1 MRIHSPRNSISK
13 KALMLAVAH
22 AALLASATASLA
34 ATDTWTGAGADG
46 NWTNPLNWGGTAPV
60 AGDNLVFSGA
70 TRLTTTNNFPAG
82 TLFNSITFDSTAGNF
97 SLGGN
102 AMLLGGSA
110 NGSIVNNSTN
120 TETLT
125 LGLTLSNLTASPLFG
140 GNHFINAAAGTIAL
154 NPTGGLQRTLG
165 STAQFAGN
173 ITTTTLTNDST
184 GILGGWANFGAS
196 INSSDQSQG
205 VPPVGYTYG
214 TDIASVSAGQVV
226 AYPNYTNLTFD
237 SSGTIFTVPPSPGV
251 NLKLSGATGTATG
264 TLTVPG
270 VTDINSLTETDSPAE
285 TVGMTVGQTLRL
297 GTTGL
302 LFRTS
307 NANDNITLTIGNTA
321 GVGTLTAGGPN
332 NNTPGEIV
340 FDSISLT
347 DPNNGIAV
355 NSVITDNG
363 TGKVTIVKTG
373 TSATVLQPG
382 ASNTFTGDIYID
394 QGKLRDQTAG
404 AYGQGQN
411 IYVYNGGQAYF
422 QTADLVR
429 QNIFLSG
436 MGVNEG
442 GAFLGGAMRLAGN
455 GVQLTGTI
463 TLTGDTRITARS
475 ATGTG
480 GALMGKITGAS
491 NLELGGAGTGVL
503 YVTNPAN
510 NWTGNTTVSSGT
522 LRLGANEV
530 LPSGAGKGN
539 VIINGD
545 ANGGGATILD
555 LFGHTQTVNGLSV
568 GATTA
573 AANVTNSAGVATLNV
588 GANNTTGEYDGI
600 FTTSATGSLNINKV
614 GTGTLT
620 ITNGGAG
627 SFNGN
632 ANVAAGS
639 LVLNNGAG
647 FTANLSTSGGAA
659 GGKLDV
665 SSWGPSGFSLSG
677 QTLAVNSSPAGGGV
691 VGSLNV
697 NGGTLSGTG
706 TVGGLGDTV
715 SITGGSEITPGAS
728 AADGSVGTLTLS
740 SLATSG
746 GDIHVDATAA
756 GDKIVVSGT
765 ATFNGASIS
774 VAPNTTAGTYTI
786 LTAGLLVDTTAP
798 TLSVASLGRSTYAL
812 SFSTLNT
819 IKLTVTGGSANLT
832 WNSTTGG
839 GDGTTWDIQN
849 SQNFS
854 STGATGNANQYYE
867 ADNVTF
873 NDANA
878 GHYTVTLNSTV
889 NPASVTFANSSGD
902 YVINGGGSIS
912 GSTALTL
919 NGSRSVTLN
928 NGNNYTGATNLN
940 NGTLVLN
947 NSNAIGTGPLNIN
960 GGSIGSSTGSPLVL
974 GSNNLINVKSNFT
987 FSGPSDLSFGAS
999 TIVLNSNATINVATG
1014 NLTFGGP
1021 VVNGSA
1027 GDGFTKTGNG
1037 TLILSVANLFAGT
1050 LNINGGVV
1058 QLGNINALGAWTG
1071 ATNINGG
1078 TLNLNNL
1085 ALNTTET
1092 FNIAGTGFNNQGAI
1106 VNNAANQTGNE
1117 ISRLNLIGNASIGG
1131 TGRWD
1136 FRNNAPMID
1145 LAGFNLTKVG
1155 ANQISIVGATIRNS
1169 GATTGTIEVSNGFIT
1184 LETLTSTL
1192 GNNGAF
1198 QFDSNITL
1206 QLNANTGGITWP
1218 MTFLGNNTI
1227 GNSAAGNATVT
1238 SPAILKGNITFVPV
1252 STGIASPG
1260 STFPLNWAGNITESG
1275 GSFAVNKFGANTM
1288 VLSGP
1293 GSSFTAPAPSTPAS
1307 SKSPPTASPAPTPVL
1322 SAPTPAT
1329 APSPSMPA
1337 SPSPPAACRSPPS
1350 TSTAPSRSAAPPPP
1364 LSATSAHSPS
1374 RAAPAHGPPPS
1385 ISPTANS
1392 SSKTTPTTPP
1402 PSRRPATRSPSA
1414 NPIPKVSSTTPF
1426 PPASAWPSWTMPSS
1440 TKPPLAESLSTPAP
1454 SSSPRRSSATP
1465 TPTATSTSPISPPS
1479 STTSAPPPSPGPP
1492 ATSTAPPRSTSPTSP
1507 DVLNNFGSTTP
1518 TPPSAPPPP
1527 PENPP
1532 PSRSSPRESPPSSR
1546 ARRKH
1551 LTSLSIP
1558 LRPTKARNPKPRAF
1572 SLRRANSTSRAL
1584 PRTRPHLPSPLPIA
1598 PLKIVASPF
1607 ILIP

>member
-1 MRIHSPRNSISK
+1 MYS
-13 KALMLAVAH
+13 
-22 AALLASATASLA
+22 
-34 ATDTWTGAGADG
+34 
-46 NWTNPLNWGGTAPV
+46 
-60 AGDNLVFSGA
+60 
-70 TRLTTTNNFPAG
+70 
-82 TLFNSITFDSTAGNF
+82 
-97 SLGGN
+97 
-102 AMLLGGSA
+102 
-110 NGSIVNNSTN
+110 
-120 TETLT
+120 
-125 LGLTLSNLTASPLFG
+125 
-140 GNHFINAAAGTIAL
+140 
-154 NPTGGLQRTLG
+154 
-165 STAQFAGN
+165 
-173 ITTTTLTNDST
+173 
-184 GILGGWANFGAS
+184 
-196 INSSDQSQG
+196 
-205 VPPVGYTYG
+205 
-214 TDIASVSAGQVV
+214 
-226 AYPNYTNLTFD
+226 
-237 SSGTIFTVPPSPGV
+237 
-251 NLKLSGATGTATG
+251 
-264 TLTVPG
+264 
-270 VTDINSLTETDSPAE
+270 
-285 TVGMTVGQTLRL
+285 
-297 GTTGL
+297 
-302 LFRTS
+302 
-307 NANDNITLTIGNTA
+307 
-321 GVGTLTAGGPN
+321 
-332 NNTPGEIV
+332 
-340 FDSISLT
+340 
-347 DPNNGIAV
+347 
-355 NSVITDNG
+355 
-363 TGKVTIVKTG
+363 
-373 TSATVLQPG
+373 
-382 ASNTFTGDIYID
+382 
-394 QGKLRDQTAG
+394 
-404 AYGQGQN
+404 
-411 IYVYNGGQAYF
+411 GGQAYF
-422 QTADLVR
+422 QTADVVR

-503 YVTNPAN
+503 YLTNAAN
-510 NWTGNTTVSSGT
+510 NWTGNTTISSGT

-545 ANGGGATILD
+545 ANGGGATVLD
-555 LFGHTQTVNGLSV
+555 LFGHTQTVNGLSL
-568 GATTA
+568 GANIA
-573 AANVTNSAGVATLNV
+573 AGNITNSAGTATLNV
-588 GANNTTGEYDGI
+588 GANNTTSQFDGI
-600 FTTSATGSLNINKV
+600 FTTSATGTLNINKI
-614 GTGTLT
+614 GSGSFT

-627 SFNGN
+627 FFSGN
-632 ANVAAGS
+632 ANAAAGS
-639 LVLNNGAG
+639 LVLSNGAG
-647 FTANLSTSGGAA
+647 YTANLSTSGGAS
-659 GGKLDV
+659 GGKLDF
-665 SSWGPSGFSLSG
+665 SSWGPSGFSLSA
-677 QTLAVNSSPAGGGV
+677 QSLTVNSSPAGGGV

-715 SITGGSEITPGAS
+715 SITGGSEIKPGAS

-746 GDIHVDATAA
+746 GDIHVDATGA
-756 GDKIVVSGT
+756 GDKIVVTGT
-765 ATFNGASIS
+765 ATFNGASVS

-786 LTAGLLVDTTAP
+786 LTAGLLVDTTVP

-812 SFSTLNT
+812 GFSTLNT

-832 WNSTTGG
+832 WNSTAGG

-878 GHYTVTLNSTV
+878 GHYTITLNSTV

-919 NGSRSVTLN
+919 NGSRAVTLN

-940 NGTLVLN
+940 NGTLIIN

-974 GSNNLINVKSNFT
+974 GSNNLINVNGNFT
-987 FSGPSDLSFGAS
+987 FAGPSDLSFGAG
-999 TIVLNSNATINVATG
+999 TILLNSNATINVAAG

-1078 TLNLNNL
+1078 TLDLNNL

-1131 TGRWD
+1131 IGRWD

-1227 GNSAAGNATVT
+1227 GNSAAGNATVS

-1293 GSSFTAPAPSTPAS
+1293 GSSFTGAGTLDAGVLEIATNGATGTNTSAIGSYSGNGTLTVDAGAAIS
-1307 SKSPPTASPAPTPVL
+1307 SGALRIPVL
-1322 SAPTPAT
+1322 NINGSLKIRNAVTPSVSDVGTLAL
-1329 APSPSMPA
+1329 SG
-1337 SPSPPAACRSPPS
+1337 AAG
-1350 TSTAPSRSAAPPPP
+1350 AW
-1364 LSATSAHSPS
+1364 TSALDLTNSKLIIEDNANHATTLATTRDQVTFGKSNPKGILDS
-1374 RAAPAHGPPPS
+1374 TLPAGFGM
-1385 ISPTANS
+1385 AVMDNAVLN
-1392 SSKTTPTTPP
+1392 KTTFGGIVVDAG
-1402 PSRRPATRSPSA
+1402 SILVSQEVLGDA
-1414 NPIPKVSSTTPF
+1414 NADGHVDLTDLSTVLNNFGSSTV
-1426 PPASAWPSWTMPSS
+1426 AWTSGNFDGAATIDL
-1440 TKPPLAESLSTPAP
+1440 TDLS
-1454 SSSPRRSSATP
+1454 
-1465 TPTATSTSPISPPS
+1465 
-1479 STTSAPPPSPGPP
+1479 
-1492 ATSTAPPRSTSPTSP
+1492 
-1507 DVLNNFGSTTP
+1507 DVLNNFGATNPNATIGTP
-1518 TPPSAPPPP
+1518 TATPEPASLALLSAGIATLLT
-1527 PENPP
+1527 
-1532 PSRSSPRESPPSSR
+1532 R
-1546 ARRKH
+1546 RRKH
-1551 LTSLSIP
+1551 
-1558 LRPTKARNPKPRAF
+1558 
-1572 SLRRANSTSRAL
+1572 
-1584 PRTRPHLPSPLPIA
+1584 
-1598 PLKIVASPF
+1598 
-1607 ILIP
+1607 